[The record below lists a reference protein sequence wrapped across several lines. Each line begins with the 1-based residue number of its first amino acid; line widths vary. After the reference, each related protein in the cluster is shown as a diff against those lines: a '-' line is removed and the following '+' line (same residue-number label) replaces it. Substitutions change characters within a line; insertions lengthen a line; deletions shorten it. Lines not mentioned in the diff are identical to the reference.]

1 VPETRINFIG
11 FLANVNDTILKLDL
25 GDSFVVEKLSQ
36 EEVRP
41 FLDRIEY
48 HYGVNGISRIFCN
61 GVLPKC
67 YCIRNNNIAN
77 FQTTEQGG
85 VVNKYSECKRY
96 VDDIRHKVRL
106 LRLFKEGNILLHFSC
121 FYHIKKTKPSI
132 FQLVREWIITDKTPF
147 TLNDGE
153 HLEAKRFIESTK
165 LPFKQPFLQ
174 LALECFELSYDAPNF
189 GLSFLSLMTGLET
202 MLVDGYE
209 LRYRTS
215 RNTAVLLGKNF
226 KESERIFKDVG
237 DLYKKRSKFVHTGDQ
252 KAIIQKDVLKL
263 RNYVR
268 ESIKEIST
276 INKGKD
282 ELISLLNSS
291 GFGIRDWPSPA
302 KLE

>member
-1 VPETRINFIG
+1 MSKAKIHFIG
-11 FLANVNDTILKLDL
+11 FLANVDDTILKLNL

-41 FLDRIEY
+41 FLKQIEF
-48 HYGVNGISRIFCN
+48 HYGVNGISGIFCER
-61 GVLPKC
+61 VLPKC

-85 VVNKYSECKRY
+85 VVIKLAECKRY
-96 VDDIRHKVRL
+96 LNDIRNKVRL

-121 FYHIKKTKPSI
+121 FYYIKKTKPSI
-132 FQLVREWIITDKTPF
+132 FQLKREWIIIDRTPF

-153 HLEAKRFIESTK
+153 HSKAKRFVKSTK

-189 GLSFLSLMTGLET
+189 GLSFLSLMTSLET
-202 MLVDGYE
+202 MLNVDRYE

-215 RNTAVLLGKNF
+215 RNTAVLLGKSF
-226 KESERIFKDVG
+226 KESERIFKEVRG
-237 DLYKKRSKFVHTGDQ
+237 LYDKRSKLVHTGNQ
-252 KAIIQKDVLKL
+252 KAITQKDVLKL

-268 ESIKEIST
+268 ESIKEINS

-282 ELISLLNSS
+282 ELVSLLNSS
-291 GFGIRDWPSPA
+291 GFGKRP
-302 KLE
+302 